1 MVCISS
7 SSIDFHSYTSLQGNW
22 LGHHDPYAARSQG
35 HSMHSSSD
43 FLPPSNTSLC
53 GFCNH
58 GLSCFSTDRLCH
70 SLPFLPFVTRS
81 FLLPFLPLVFLS
93 FHSLNFT
100 PPPPRV
106 LSSVSSFLSVHSRGD
121 LNRCHCHRFHSHC
134 SKDQLLRL
142 TPDILHPHGSD
153 GGGLAPH
160 LNDPAHLATV
170 AWSRMGT

>member
-43 FLPPSNTSLC
+43 FLPPSNASLC

-81 FLLPFLPLVFLS
+81 FLLPFLPPFFLS

-100 PPPPRV
+100 PPHPGFCPPCLLFFLFTPGVISTAVTVTDSTPTALRI
-106 LSSVSSFLSVHSRGD
+106 SSY
-121 LNRCHCHRFHSHC
+121 
-134 SKDQLLRL
+134 
-142 TPDILHPHGSD
+142 
-153 GGGLAPH
+153 
-160 LNDPAHLATV
+160 
-170 AWSRMGT
+170 AWPQTSYIHMALMEEAWHHI